1 MHDPSSA
8 DVHPS
13 IVTIARWL
21 TGRLE
26 HDELLGVV
34 APHLFARCPDCGAL
48 AEELERRR
56 REVGHWDA
64 LVAATEHQ
72 EALGL
77 LPMLDAG
84 PLDER
89 LRLVEQDE
97 NLQFWGLCHLLV
109 AKSREA
115 AATNPATAL
124 DRARLAVR
132 ISRHLDPAYDPAW
145 VADLRARAAAALG
158 NARRALG
165 ELHGA
170 EDAFLEAE
178 ELLAAGTGS
187 PAVAAEVLALVA
199 LLRFDQGHAG
209 DAMQLAREAAG
220 IYRQADEPARAGVAL
235 LDLAERAAGRDEP
248 AWAAALLREAARLLA
263 EVLEAMQ
270 PKAWVAAAEVAAAL
284 AELESA
290 AAEGRVTPAFLHE
303 VALRLRAAGA
313 GTGASPT
320 GDGAERA

>member
-187 PAVAAEVLALVA
+187 PAVAAEVLALMA
-199 LLRFDQGHAG
+199 LLRFDQGREG
-209 DAMQLAREAAG
+209 DAMQLA
-220 IYRQADEPARAGVAL
+220 
-235 LDLAERAAGRDEP
+235 
-248 AWAAALLREAARLLA
+248 
-263 EVLEAMQ
+263 MQ
-270 PKAWVAAAEVAAAL
+270 PRAWVAAAEVAAAL

-290 AAEGRVTPAFLHE
+290 AAEGRVTPAFLRE
-303 VALRLRAAGA
+303 VARQLRAAGA